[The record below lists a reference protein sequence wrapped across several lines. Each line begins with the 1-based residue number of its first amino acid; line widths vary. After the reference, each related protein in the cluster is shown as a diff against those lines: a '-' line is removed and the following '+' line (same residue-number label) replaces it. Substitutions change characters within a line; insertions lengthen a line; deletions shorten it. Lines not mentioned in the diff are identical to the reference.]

1 MTVNPPAEDA
11 NIALVDIVRYSDL
24 PGRDQLRAIQKLTQI
39 VRSTKTL
46 AETPENRVFSFRP
59 MTAWLSDFS
68 VSPNDR

>member
-39 VRSTKTL
+39 VRRRWRRHPRT
-46 AETPENRVFSFRP
+46 AFFSFRP
-59 MTAWLSDFS
+59 VTAWLSDFS